1 MSIQSIGTNI
11 SAFAA
16 QGNIG
21 RASDSASASISRLS
35 SGNRIVKASDDVA
48 GLAVG
53 TSLRTQVNTLRSALT
68 NATQGTSLLQIA
80 DGALGQIIDILQRQ
94 KAIATQASS
103 GQLTDANR
111 SLLNQEFTALTA
123 EVDRIASGTNFN
135 GVNLLAGGL
144 GAKTVQVRTNATAVT
159 TVLTNPNLQ
168 TATNNAIVAAST
180 VAIQAFGNTTAAAPG
195 ALRTYAI
202 ANAGTLQLVDS
213 SGVAVANGGFDT
225 IDASVYG
232 QFSNFEFTD
241 VNYGAVGVGSAK
253 LVATLN
259 GVEYTGSVISNATQA
274 TAIVSNGNTR
284 IQLALGN
291 VTLTDAGAVNVAKNT
306 LIQTFSS
313 TVIARNSVI
322 SGVSFEGTRLDGASG
337 IAATG
342 NASIR
347 INTSGNVD
355 IRDFKYV
362 SSGSTA
368 NTSIITV
375 QVNGETWT
383 ATGVNDLIG
392 AGTLQFV
399 DAGRQQA
406 LQINTTGIATNI
418 TNIRTRVI
426 DREDFINALNTGFS
440 KTGSGLNFLVGSTA
454 DDSIRVQFG
463 SVASNSIYGGVT
475 LDVNTAVTA
484 ADAATVIDTALTKVV
499 SLRAT
504 VGALQSRF
512 NFATTAV
519 QSAIENQDAARATF
533 LDTDVSAESTAYAT
547 AQVQLQAGIAVLAQA
562 NQLPQAFLKLIQ

>member
-1 MSIQSIGTNI
+1 MSIQSIGSNI

-21 RASDSASASISRLS
+21 IASDKASASISRLS

-80 DGALGQIIDILQRQ
+80 DGGLGQIIDILQRQ

-123 EVDRIASGTNFN
+123 EVDRIANGTNFN
-135 GVNLLAGGL
+135 GVNLLGGGL

-168 TATNNAIVAAST
+168 TATNNAVVAAST
-180 VAIQAFGNTTAAAPG
+180 VAIQAFGNETAAAPG

-213 SGVAVANGGFDT
+213 SGVAVTNGGFDT

-232 QFSNFEFTD
+232 QFSNFDFTD

-259 GVEYTGSVISNATQA
+259 GVQYTGSVISNATQA
-274 TAIVSNGNTR
+274 TAILSNGNTR
-284 IQLALGN
+284 IQMALGN

-355 IRDFKYV
+355 IRDFKFV

-375 QVNGETWT
+375 QVNGDTWT

-399 DAGRQQA
+399 DNSRQQA
-406 LQINTTGIATNI
+406 LQINTTGIANNI

-463 SVASNSIYGGVT
+463 SVASNSIYGGVAI
-475 LDVNTAVTA
+475 DVNTATNA
-484 ADAATVIDTALTKVV
+484 AEAATVIDTALTKVV

-512 NFATTAV
+512 NFATNAV